1 MAEILSQEEIDA
13 LLSTIGKEEEQPEE
27 LPKTLIE
34 EKISIYD
41 FKRPDKVSKEQIRA
55 LKNLHDK
62 FARNFS
68 SKLSGFLRTII
79 EIDVVSVDQM
89 TYGEFVLSLSQFVSF
104 NVVSLSP
111 LEGSAII
118 AIEPDIGFVLI
129 DRLLGGIGTT
139 FQNLRP
145 FTDIEQ
151 SILLDIVNLMLSD
164 LRNIWAIITEIKFEV
179 TTQETSANVVQIVAP
194 SEVVVLIVFEV
205 KMGDYKGI
213 INFCIPVITLEPI
226 LTKIGTHDMLSIS
239 KKEYVNRE
247 KVDIL
252 QILENVLIRVE
263 AYLGDFNI
271 SIEKFLNLKPND
283 IYILQ
288 KNTNEPCEIYCNG
301 IKKFEAKIGK
311 LKNKKAVKILKLTM

>member
-13 LLSTIGKEEEQPEE
+13 LLSAIGKEEAPQE
-27 LPKTLIE
+27 LPETIIE
-34 EKISIYD
+34 EKVSIYD

-79 EIDVVSVDQM
+79 EIDVASVDQM
-89 TYGEFVLSLSQFVSF
+89 TYGEFVLSLSQSVSF
-104 NVVSLSP
+104 NVINLYP
-111 LEGSAII
+111 LEGSGII

-129 DRLLGGIGTT
+129 DRLLGGFGTT
-139 FQNLRP
+139 FQNIRP

-164 LRNIWAIITEIKFEV
+164 LKNIWAPIAEIRFEV
-179 TTQETSANVVQIVAP
+179 TAQETSPNVVQIVAP

-226 LTKIGTHDMLSIS
+226 LTKISTHDMLSIS
-239 KKEYVNRE
+239 RKEHVNR
-247 KVDIL
+247 VVNIL
-252 QILENVLIRVE
+252 QILDNVLMRIEV
-263 AYLGDFNI
+263 YLGDFNI
-271 SIEKFLNLKPND
+271 SVENFLNLKPND
-283 IYILQ
+283 IYILH
-288 KNTNEPCEIYCNG
+288 KNTNEFSEVYCNG
-301 IKKFEAKIGK
+301 VKKFEAKLGK
-311 LKNKKAVKILKLTM
+311 VKNKKAIKIAKLTF

>member
-13 LLSTIGKEEEQPEE
+13 LLSTIGKEEEESQE
-27 LPKTLIE
+27 LPETLIE

-79 EIDVVSVDQM
+79 EIDVASVDQM
-89 TYGEFVLSLSQFVSF
+89 TYGEFVLSLSQSVSF
-104 NVVSLSP
+104 NVISLHP
-111 LEGSAII
+111 LEGSGII

-129 DRLLGGIGTT
+129 DRLLGGFGTT
-139 FQNLRP
+139 FQNIRP

-151 SILLDIVNLMLSD
+151 SILLDIVNLMLGD
-164 LRNIWAIITEIKFEV
+164 LKNIWAPIAEIRFDV
-179 TTQETSANVVQIVAP
+179 TAQETSPNVVQIVAP

-213 INFCIPVITLEPI
+213 INFCLPVITLEPI

-239 KKEYVNRE
+239 RKEHTNRV
-247 KVDIL
+247 VDIL
-252 QILENVLIRVE
+252 QILDNVLIRLE
-263 AYLGDFNI
+263 AYLGEFKID
-271 SIEKFLNLKPND
+271 IESFLNLKPND

-288 KNTNEPCEIYCNG
+288 KSTNEPASVYCNG
-301 IKKFEAKIGK
+301 VKKLEGK
-311 LKNKKAVKILKLTM
+311 LGKIKTKKAIKITKLTG

>member
-13 LLSTIGKEEEQPEE
+13 LLSTIGKEEEEKEE
-27 LPKTLIE
+27 LTESLIE

-55 LKNLHDK
+55 IKNLHDK

-79 EIDVVSVDQM
+79 EIDVASVDQM
-89 TYGEFVLSLSQFVSF
+89 TYGEFVLSLSQSVSF
-104 NVVSLSP
+104 NVVSLHP
-111 LEGSAII
+111 LEGSGII

-129 DRLLGGIGTT
+129 DRLLGGFGTT
-139 FQNLRP
+139 FQNIRP

-151 SILLDIVNLMLSD
+151 TILLDIVNLMLSD
-164 LRNIWAIITEIKFEV
+164 LKNIWAPIAEIKFDV
-179 TTQETSANVVQIVAP
+179 TAQETSPNVVQIVAP

-213 INFCIPVITLEPI
+213 INFCLPVITLEPI

-239 KKEYVNRE
+239 KKEHTNR
-247 KVDIL
+247 VIDIL
-252 QILENVLIRVE
+252 QILDNVLVDLDV
-263 AYLGDFNI
+263 YLGNFNI
-271 SIEKFLNLKPND
+271 NIENFLNLQPND
-283 IYILQ
+283 ICIIE
-288 KNTNEPCEIYCNG
+288 KNLNEPAEVYVNSV
-301 IKKFEAKIGK
+301 KKFEAKIGK
-311 LKNKKAVKILKLTM
+311 LKTKKAIKITKLTT

>member
-13 LLSTIGKEEEQPEE
+13 LLSTIGKGEEEKEE
-27 LPKTLIE
+27 LSESLIE

-55 LKNLHDK
+55 IKNLHDK

-79 EIDVVSVDQM
+79 EIDVTSVDQM
-89 TYGEFVLSLSQFVSF
+89 TYGEFVLSLSQSVSF
-104 NVVSLSP
+104 NVVSLHP
-111 LEGSAII
+111 LEGSGII

-129 DRLLGGIGTT
+129 DRLLGGFGAT
-139 FQNLRP
+139 FQNIRP

-151 SILLDIVNLMLSD
+151 TILLDIVNLMLSD
-164 LRNIWAIITEIKFEV
+164 LKNIWAPIAEIKFDV
-179 TTQETSANVVQIVAP
+179 TAQETSPNVVQIVAP

-213 INFCIPVITLEPI
+213 INFCLPVITLEPI

-239 KKEYVNRE
+239 KKEHTNR
-247 KVDIL
+247 VFDIL
-252 QILENVLIRVE
+252 QILDNVLVDLE
-263 AYLGDFNI
+263 VYLGNFKINI
-271 SIEKFLNLKPND
+271 ENFLNFKPND
-283 IYILQ
+283 ICIIEKSL
-288 KNTNEPCEIYCNG
+288 NEPAEVYFNG
-301 IKKFEAKIGK
+301 VKKFEAKIGK
-311 LKNKKAVKILKLTM
+311 LKVKKAIKITKLTI